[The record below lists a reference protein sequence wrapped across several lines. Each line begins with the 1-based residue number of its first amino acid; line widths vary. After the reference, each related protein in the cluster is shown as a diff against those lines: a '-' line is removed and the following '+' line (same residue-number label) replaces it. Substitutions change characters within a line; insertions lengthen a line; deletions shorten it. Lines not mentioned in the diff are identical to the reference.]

1 MSQATLIAAV
11 YRPNR
16 NTLQPGETP
25 IVVTGKTCGDVLAA
39 VARAGI
45 DPDDVETIN
54 VGPLLARA
62 IAAGK
67 PPVGWRITDDGV
79 AELGADEVETARL
92 AVEAHV
98 DDHADTWTGRDW
110 DDGGTVVTPK
120 TSDEVIVD
128 MLRRDGEVRVT
139 SWGIPE
145 DACHPVAERWHRDV
159 RWHQQRL
166 AEHVTS
172 AGEALTF
179 TDCGRV
185 VSVDGVPPASAD
197 AVASVAQVCDCL
209 RALAQ
214 RSDDRVAEHA
224 ANALRSA
231 RAAVECAR
239 AGDVPGAV
247 EAAHEAARIERAYGD
262 DPTWGPL
269 VLLVERWAEL
279 REQHPSGDE
288 EISSP

>member
-79 AELGADEVETARL
+79 AELGVDEVETARL
-92 AVEAHV
+92 AAEAH
-98 DDHADTWTGRDW
+98 
-110 DDGGTVVTPK
+110 DGGTVVTPK

-166 AEHVTS
+166 AEYVTG

-179 TDCGRV
+179 IDCGRA
-185 VSVDGVPPASAD
+185 VSVDGVPLASAE
-197 AVASVAQVCDCL
+197 AVAGVTQVCDCL

-269 VLLVERWAEL
+269 VLLVVLPRDFTEAAARAMFDQEA
-279 REQHPSGDE
+279 P
-288 EISSP
+288 